1 MNFIK
6 FLATITVTTTMAIT
20 LFPLSVA
27 GSITDHVADHVAEIG
42 CEPVVPE
49 PCRSIFATKSTIEF
63 YGWALTGI
71 TVNNHGG
78 TNEYGNPGPYA
89 YNRSITP
96 QSGNSYVL
104 MLEQPSDWKLNQL
117 WVGAKKELNNHFGW
131 GFRADFNFGTDSR
144 YPRFWGDESFD
155 YNWGSGDYYASFVT
169 LNATL
174 GTKNLNLKVGKF
186 GGGFSYE
193 SLAAPYEFFYSHAN
207 IAYGRPMTV
216 SGAMVESTW
225 NNQWTVSA
233 AWTAGVFNSFD
244 NSFGD
249 NGFLGKITR
258 HFNKSSAL
266 TYKIFYNN
274 KGGNFRS
281 YDSATDIL
289 NTLIFTWKINNR
301 WFYMIEGAITN
312 GKVYDKTGTIGNNS
326 SSDSWGIN
334 QHLICTINEKLSAG
348 LRIEFL
354 HARGT
359 VFDSPSV
366 TGGQGGNLFETTF
379 AINYKINP
387 KIMFRPELRY
397 DHTNYKNNYRP
408 FGKETHNNQ
417 LVGSLSFVVIF

>member
-1 MNFIK
+1 MSFRKLLTTIIVVLLLLFI
-6 FLATITVTTTMAIT
+6 AENVT
-20 LFPLSVA
+20 
-27 GSITDHVADHVAEIG
+27 GTD
-42 CEPVVPE
+42 CEPIIPVP
-49 PCRSIFATKSTIEF
+49 CNKVCTKKSGIDF
-63 YGWALTGI
+63 YGWILTGI

-96 QSGNSYVL
+96 QSGNSSIL

-117 WVGAKKELNNHFGW
+117 WIGAKKDLNDHFDW
-131 GFRADFNFGTDSR
+131 GFRADFNYGTDSR

-174 GTKNLNLKVGKF
+174 GTKNLNMKVGKF

-216 SGAMVESTW
+216 SGVMVESKW
-225 NNQWTVSA
+225 NDKWAISA

-258 HFNKSSAL
+258 YFNKSTSL
-266 TYKIFYNN
+266 TYKIFYND
-274 KGGNFRS
+274 KGGHFRS

-289 NTLIFTWKINNR
+289 NTFIFTWQINNH
-301 WFYMIEGAITN
+301 WFYMIEGAVTD
-312 GKVYDKTGTIGNNS
+312 GKVYDKIGKTG
-326 SSDSWGIN
+326 SDSWGIN
-334 QHLICTINEKLSAG
+334 QHLIYTVNEKLSLG
-348 LRIEFL
+348 LRVEFL
-354 HARGT
+354 HAHGT
-359 VFDSPSV
+359 VFDSPTV
-366 TGGQGGNLFETTF
+366 TGGEGGNLFEITL
-379 AINYKINP
+379 AANYKINS
-387 KIMFRPELRY
+387 KTIFRPELRY
-397 DHTNYKNNYRP
+397 DYARYKNSYHP
-408 FGKETHNNQ
+408 FGRETYDRQ
-417 LVGSLSFVVIF
+417 LSGGVSFAVTF